1 MGDLGTQPANEYA
14 SASRIILDLRGL
26 CFVIDRETLMSLPE
40 SILLCLFPNGLMLP
54 DPADESTDGEEGQV
68 VYVDSDAKA
77 LEFVL
82 TFFRRAQEY
91 FYGTDTTPGIYQG
104 PGLSANYFDSVDPM
118 GNGFGQ
124 PFHLPLFHKQAVIV
138 LREELEYF
146 TIPPASM
153 KKTPAPR
160 SANPNVPPPAAPEFT
175 QLKNACGD
183 TLLLRRQIFTA
194 LQRNVNKENN
204 LAEQHL
210 IDMLCMSGFEPEDH
224 WGYRAR
230 EPARCGIIST
240 ALVLLK
246 TGVTHAGELPGGR
259 PSNAPLPP
267 RPIGVQRKGTD
278 MERGIPPTMPGDTGD
293 IGEWVD
299 DGQGGVL
306 RVNQQ
311 QLSTTQKLLLFW
323 RKPARK
329 CWWDGMDIVV
339 PCAQRRSDRP
349 SVSPATLAAMSPQE
363 RTWLEQGHGML
374 VRVWVRRVWTL
385 EVSLI

>member
-1 MGDLGTQPANEYA
+1 
-14 SASRIILDLRGL
+14 
-26 CFVIDRETLMSLPE
+26 
-40 SILLCLFPNGLMLP
+40 
-54 DPADESTDGEEGQV
+54 
-68 VYVDSDAKA
+68 
-77 LEFVL
+77 VL

-124 PFHLPLFHKQAVIV
+124 PFHLPPFHKQAVIV

-246 TGVTHAGELPGGR
+246 TGVTHGGELPGGR

-323 RKPARK
+323 RKPAVCTARLT
-329 CWWDGMDIVV
+329 
-339 PCAQRRSDRP
+339 RSE
-349 SVSPATLAAMSPQE
+349 SAGGT
-363 RTWLEQGHGML
+363 
-374 VRVWVRRVWTL
+374 VWT
-385 EVSLI
+385 

>member
-1 MGDLGTQPANEYA
+1 MA
-14 SASRIILDLRGL
+14 
-26 CFVIDRETLMSLPE
+26 
-40 SILLCLFPNGLMLP
+40 
-54 DPADESTDGEEGQV
+54 
-68 VYVDSDAKA
+68 
-77 LEFVL
+77 
-82 TFFRRAQEY
+82 
-91 FYGTDTTPGIYQG
+91 
-104 PGLSANYFDSVDPM
+104 DPM
-118 GNGFGQ
+118 MNGFGQ

-146 TIPPASM
+146 TIPPTSM
-153 KKTPAPR
+153 KKTTVPPA
-160 SANPNVPPPAAPEFT
+160 ANPNVAPPVAPEFM
-175 QLKNACGD
+175 QLKDACGD

-210 IDMLCMSGFEPEDH
+210 IDMLCMSGFEPDDH

-267 RPIGVQRKGTD
+267 RPIGVQRKGID
-278 MERGIPPTMPGDTGD
+278 MEQGIPPTMLTDPGDM
-293 IGEWVD
+293 GEWVD
-299 DGQGGVL
+299 IGQGGML
-306 RVNQQ
+306 RVDQQ

-323 RKPARK
+323 RKPAVRALTNMQRK

-339 PCAQRRSDRP
+339 PSAQRRAGGP
-349 SVSPATLAAMSPQE
+349 NVSPATLAAMSPQE
-363 RTWLEQGHGML
+363 RVWLEKGQGML

-385 EVSLI
+385 EVSLVRGFQCN